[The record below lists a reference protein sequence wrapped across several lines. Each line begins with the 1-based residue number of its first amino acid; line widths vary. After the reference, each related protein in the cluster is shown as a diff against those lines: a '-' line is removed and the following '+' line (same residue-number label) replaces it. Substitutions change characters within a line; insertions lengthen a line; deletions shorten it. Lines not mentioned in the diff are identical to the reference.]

1 MKEPDVDE
9 MMIALRRR
17 AELRGKI
24 KMLELE
30 IKEAEIPVRKN
41 NPRKPEL
48 RDEVTIHMQREK
60 VKYEVELEQVEST
73 IEYINF
79 YSNVWK
85 YTQFNVSKAII

>member
-9 MMIALRRR
+9 MMVALRKR

-24 KMLELE
+24 KMLEIE
-30 IKEAEIPVRKN
+30 IKEMEIPIRKN
-41 NPRKPEL
+41 SPRKPEL
-48 RDEVTIHMQREK
+48 RDELTIGLQREK

>member
-1 MKEPDVDE
+1 MQEPNVDE
-9 MMIALRRR
+9 MMVALKRR

-24 KMLELE
+24 KILELE
-30 IKEAEIPVRKN
+30 IKEAEIPIRKN

-48 RDEVTIHMQREK
+48 RDEVTIDLQREK

-73 IEYINF
+73 IEFINF
-79 YSNVWK
+79 YSNIWK

>member
-1 MKEPDVDE
+1 MQEPNVDE
-9 MMIALRRR
+9 MLTALKRR
-17 AELRGKI
+17 AELRGRI
-24 KMLELE
+24 KVLELE
-30 IKEAEIPVRKN
+30 IKEAEIPIRKS

-48 RDEVTIHMQREK
+48 RDEVTIDLQREK

-79 YSNVWK
+79 YSNIWK

>member
-1 MKEPDVDE
+1 MKEPNVDE

-48 RDEVTIHMQREK
+48 RDEVTIGMQREK
-60 VKYEVELEQVEST
+60 VTYEVELEEVEAT

>member
-17 AELRGKI
+17 AELRGRI

-30 IKEAEIPVRKN
+30 IKEAEIPIRKS

-48 RDEVTIHMQREK
+48 RDEVTIELQREK
-60 VKYEVELEQVEST
+60 LQFEIELEQVEST

-79 YSNVWK
+79 YSSVWR
-85 YTQFNVSKAII
+85 YLQYNVSKAVI